1 MDSKALRIAN
11 PLEAPLDPPR
21 AGLPPEKPYPRLSDE
36 TRELVPTDCAAYH
49 LNRRPQTLREWACL
63 ENGLLRP
70 VRIGSRLGWRT
81 TDLRRILQGG
91 RDEA

>member
-1 MDSKALRIAN
+1 MNSKQLGM
-11 PLEAPLDPPR
+11 APQPCAPTQLPC
-21 AGLPPEKPYPRLSDE
+21 AHLPPEKTYPRLSDE

-81 TDLRRILQGG
+81 ADLRRIVKGG
-91 RDEA
+91 RNEA

>member
-1 MDSKALRIAN
+1 MDSKAFGGKH
-11 PLEAPLDPPR
+11 PLHSPLQPLSEQVGFEKGYPP
-21 AGLPPEKPYPRLSDE
+21 LTEE

-63 ENGLLRP
+63 DNGLLRP

-81 TDLRRILQGG
+81 ADLRRILNGG
-91 RDEA
+91 RNEA

>member
-1 MDSKALRIAN
+1 MDSKTHAADQPRHLL
-11 PLEAPLDPPR
+11 PHTR
-21 AGLPPEKPYPRLSDE
+21 AGGCSRSRAYPPLTEES
-36 TRELVPTDCAAYH
+36 RELVPTDCAAYH

-81 TDLRRILQGG
+81 ADLRRILKGG

>member
-1 MDSKALRIAN
+1 MDSKSHAAEQ
-11 PLEAPLDPPR
+11 P
-21 AGLPPEKPYPRLSDE
+21 GLPLSRTREGGGSQGGAYPPLTEES
-36 TRELVPTDCAAYH
+36 RELVPTDCAAYH

-81 TDLRRILQGG
+81 ADLRRILKGG

>member
-1 MDSKALRIAN
+1 MNSNSHAADQAEH
-11 PLEAPLDPPR
+11 PLPR
-21 AGLPPEKPYPRLSDE
+21 ASGGDGSRGRTYPPLTEES
-36 TRELVPTDCAAYH
+36 RELVPTDCAAYH

>member
-1 MDSKALRIAN
+1 MDSKAFGVEY
-11 PLEAPLDPPR
+11 PLQTAPQLSRTQVGPDKAYPPL
-21 AGLPPEKPYPRLSDE
+21 ADE
-36 TRELVPTDCAAYH
+36 SRELVPTDCAAYH

-63 ENGLLRP
+63 QNGLLRP

-81 TDLRRILQGG
+81 ADLRRILNGG

>member
-1 MDSKALRIAN
+1 MDSKDLGIAR
-11 PLEAPLDPPR
+11 PLYAPPQPDCSHF
-21 AGLPPEKPYPRLSDE
+21 LPGKNYPRLSDE
-36 TRELVPTDCAAYH
+36 TRELVPTDCAAFH

-70 VRIGSRLGWRT
+70 VRVGKRLGWRT
-81 TDLRRILQGG
+81 ADLRRILQGG